1 MSFSLMISIANNFKK
16 TRVKLELLADIKTL
30 LLVQKR
36 ANGGICHSTNK
47 YVKDNDKYMKD

>member
-1 MSFSLMISIANNFKK
+1 MSFSLMISMANNFKK

-36 ANGGICHSTNK
+36 TNAGICHSTNK